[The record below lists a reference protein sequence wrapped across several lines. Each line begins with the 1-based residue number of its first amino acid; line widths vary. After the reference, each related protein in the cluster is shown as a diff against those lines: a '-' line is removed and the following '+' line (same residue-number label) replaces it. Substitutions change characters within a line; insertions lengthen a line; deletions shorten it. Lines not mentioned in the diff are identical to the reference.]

1 MIYTDGVH
9 LARNDLSELHCFA
22 KSVGL
27 KLSWFQKHRRHP
39 HYDITTPRMLG
50 RILSRNRV
58 IMVSTKQLLKLSRN
72 GQEGEVN
79 VLNKRQG

>member
-9 LARNDLSELHCFA
+9 LVGNDLRELHLFA

-27 KLSWFQKHRRHP
+27 KLSWFQKHLRHP
-39 HYDITTPRMLG
+39 HYDITTPGMLG

-58 IMVSTKQLLKLSRN
+58 IMVNTKQLLKLMR
-72 GQEGEVN
+72 VD
-79 VLNKRQG
+79 